1 MIRMSKLADY
11 GLVLMTQFLRNSRAE
26 ENLSARQLAA
36 ETNLPLPVVSKV
48 LKALSREGLLIS
60 HRGAGGGYSLARQP
74 ERISVGEVL
83 TAVEGPIAMTE
94 CIENEGGCRREA
106 LCPVRTNWER
116 INHAVKEVLDA
127 ITLDDMMGPV
137 PDHLVMLGGVRVG
150 TVDGLGV
157 GSAGSVDRTASEY
170 KRGNGYVD

>member
-11 GLVLMTQFLRNSRAE
+11 GLVLMTQFLRESRAE

-36 ETNLPLPVVSKV
+36 ETSLPLPAVSKV

-60 HRGAGGGYSLARQP
+60 HRGAGGGYSLSRRP

-83 TAVEGPIAMTE
+83 SAVEGPIAMTE
-94 CIENEGGCRREA
+94 CIDNEGGCRQEA
-106 LCPVRTNWER
+106 LCPVRPNWER

-127 ITLDDMMGPV
+127 ITLIDMMGPL
-137 PDHLVMLGGVRVG
+137 PDHLVTLGGVPVE
-150 TVDGLGV
+150 TVEALRV
-157 GSAGSVDRTASEY
+157 GSAGSVDRQAS
-170 KRGNGYVD
+170 K

>member
-11 GLVLMTQFLRNSRAE
+11 GLVLMTQFLRESRAE

-36 ETNLPLPVVSKV
+36 ETSLPLPAVSKV

-60 HRGAGGGYSLARQP
+60 HRGAGGGYSLSRRP

-83 TAVEGPIAMTE
+83 SAVEGPIAMTE
-94 CIENEGGCRREA
+94 CIDNAGGCSQEA
-106 LCPVRTNWER
+106 LCPVRPNWER

-127 ITLDDMMGPV
+127 ITLIDMMGPL
-137 PDHLVMLGGVRVG
+137 PDHLVTLGGVPVE
-150 TVDGLGV
+150 TVEALRV
-157 GSAGSVDRTASEY
+157 GSAGSVDRQAS
-170 KRGNGYVD
+170 K

>member
-11 GLVLMTQFLRNSRAE
+11 GLVLMTQFLRESRDE

-36 ETNLPLPVVSKV
+36 ETSLPLPAVSKV
-48 LKALSREGLLIS
+48 LKALSREGLLVS
-60 HRGAGGGYSLARQP
+60 HRGAGGGYSLSRQP

-94 CIENEGGCRREA
+94 CIDNEGGCRQEA
-106 LCPVRTNWER
+106 LCKVRPNWER

-127 ITLDDMMGPV
+127 ITLTDMMGPL
-137 PDHLVMLGGVRVG
+137 PDHLVTLGGVAEVTVESLRVG
-150 TVDGLGV
+150 CVE
-157 GSAGSVDRTASEY
+157 SVSRAAS
-170 KRGNGYVD
+170 K